1 LESVLTINNL
11 TKRYGKV
18 HALQGL
24 SLDVPQGCVFGLL
37 GPNGSGKT
45 TTLGI
50 CLGIINSTS
59 GDFKWFGK
67 NPDYTVRKEI
77 GAILEKPNF
86 YPYLSAL
93 ENLKIVADIKQM
105 KTPNFEEIL
114 GFVGLKERQNHKFS
128 TFSLGM
134 KQRLAIGAAMLGNP
148 KVLILDEPTNGLD
161 PSGIVEIREMIL
173 RIADKGITVILASHL
188 LDEVEKV
195 CSHVAILKKG
205 ETLFKGTVAELTS
218 KEGVRLE
225 IGGDNLNDIKEKVI
239 QLGFS
244 DAVINGNRVSFLL
257 NDDSMASEINK
268 ALVYAEINISHI
280 SRVKSNLEKEVLKM
294 LSANA

>member
-1 LESVLTINNL
+1 MESVLKINNL

-24 SLDVPQGCVFGLL
+24 TLDVPKGCVFGLL

-50 CLGIINSTS
+50 CLGIINSSS
-59 GDFKWFGK
+59 GDVKWFDK
-67 NPDYTVRKEI
+67 DPDHAVRKEI

-86 YPYLSAL
+86 YPYLSAID
-93 ENLKIVADIKQM
+93 NLKIVADIKQM
-105 KTPNFEEIL
+105 KDPNFQEIL
-114 GFVGLKERQNHKFS
+114 SFVGLADRQKHKFS

-173 RIADKGITVILASHL
+173 RIAEKGITVILASHL

-225 IGGDNLNDIKEKVI
+225 VGGGDLVAIREKAI
-239 QLGFS
+239 ELGFS
-244 DAVINGNRVSFLL
+244 DAVINGNKVSFLL
-257 NDDSMASEINK
+257 NDTSNTSEINK
-268 ALVYAEINISHI
+268 ALVNADLEISHL
-280 SRVKSNLEKEVLKM
+280 SRVQSNLEKEVLKM